1 MMGAKKAKKAN
12 KSINLN
18 DCLVLNKYFLS
29 LFGKRDFREL
39 AEDMRSAD
47 LERYNEENTSY
58 FHEFIVRKYV
68 KLGFLNKDKLK
79 EYDENIFR
87 YVQHIGEGR
96 GGLTLKYFQ
105 YLALLFTEMYLDRYF
120 LDRENFVADLNN
132 FLHEFNSGSD
142 GETISDY
149 TADSLNKLAFM
160 CATGSGKTLIMH
172 ANILQFQHYFKRA
185 QEYNK
190 SLTLNKII
198 LLTPNEGLS
207 HQHIEEM
214 KLSGIRCRLFEKD
227 TLQEKDEVLV
237 IDINKLE
244 EQGKVKTVSVDSF
257 EQNNL
262 VLVDEGHKGLS
273 GNVWYD
279 FRSRLSENGFSFEYS
294 ATFKQAIKEEKAE
307 SEAEALAHQ
316 YGKAIIFDY
325 SYKYFYNDGYGKE
338 YRIYNLKES
347 LSREQQE
354 LYLTGCLLSFY
365 QQMKIYQSDR
375 GAFVPFNIEKP
386 LLVFVG
392 NSVNKT
398 VSKDELTD
406 VQEVLA
412 FINGFTANREKAV
425 SRIKMLLDDNTGLL
439 DERGRELFYG
449 DFSYLQNLFQRDA
462 GSVYDDVLK
471 IVFETTSPGRL
482 HLVNLK
488 QLGGEIGLRIGS
500 DNEFFGVINVGAG
513 GDSELIKN
521 IEKGKT
527 GIVTD
532 ENQFENESLFKK
544 INDKNSKIN
553 ILIGSKKFTEG
564 WNSWRVST
572 MGLINFAK
580 GEGSQAIQL
589 FGRGVRLKGYGH
601 CLKRSSKLDYPVE
614 VPRYI
619 NKIETLTIFG
629 VKADYMAQFKE
640 YLEKE
645 DMDLNDSIREFRLPV
660 VSRFHDVKD
669 KLKVIKVKDGINF
682 KKQSKRP
689 ILTTPWDGF
698 MDNLVK
704 NKIKIDY
711 NATVQSLTSTRSEDV
726 KYQKDEAVLEPHHIA
741 FLDVDKLYA
750 ELLQYKNQ
758 KAYYN
763 ISIEKSFLP
772 EILKTKGW
780 YTLFVPK
787 ALMEID
793 SFDKIGRINDIC
805 VMLLKN
811 YLDRYFKYH
820 KAQWEAPH
828 LVYGDLKSS
837 DKNFIDE
844 YNITLFNKEKFD
856 EFAELIEG
864 IREALEKNRRLD
876 KYEDKHLNFR
886 YFDFYSHLYTPLISI
901 DKGIRI
907 EVSPVSLNSDEKLFI
922 DRLKK
927 YCDDNPSAFIEKRL
941 YLLRNKSKAGI
952 GFFEAGNFY
961 PDFIMWIAEDDKQYI
976 TFIDPK
982 GIMMLEKNINNP
994 KIQFYKTIKE
1004 KEAQLQP
1011 SCTEKQIILNSFIIS
1026 GTPAADA
1033 SAHFGVRRPEFESR
1047 NVLFLEDD
1055 DCIEKMMSKIC
1066 LEC

>member
-1 MMGAKKAKKAN
+1 MASKKTKKAN
-12 KSINLN
+12 KIIDLN

-29 LFGKRDFREL
+29 LFGKTDFKGL
-39 AEDMRSAD
+39 AEDMKSAE
-47 LERYNEENTSY
+47 LEGYNEENTSY
-58 FHEFIVRKYV
+58 FHEFILRKYV

-79 EYDENIFR
+79 EYDENIYR

-120 LDRENFVADLNN
+120 LDRVNFISDLNA
-132 FLHEFNSGSD
+132 FLQDFNSDNNGDSIA
-142 GETISDY
+142 EY
-149 TADSLNKLAFM
+149 TADSLNKLAYM

-172 ANILQFQHYFKRA
+172 INILQYQHYFKKA

-190 SLTLNKII
+190 SLRMNQVI

-207 HQHIEEM
+207 NQHIEEM

-227 TLQEKDEVLV
+227 TLQEKGEVLV

-294 ATFKQAIKEEKAE
+294 ATFKQAIKEEKKK
-307 SEAEALAHQ
+307 SDAEAMAHQ

-347 LSREQQE
+347 LSNEQRDI
-354 LYLTGCLLSFY
+354 YLTGCLLSFY
-365 QQMKIYQSDR
+365 QQMKIYQNDKVS
-375 GAFVPFNIEKP
+375 FSPFKIENP

-398 VSKDELTD
+398 VSKNELTD
-406 VQEVLA
+406 VQEVLS
-412 FINGFTANREKAV
+412 FINGFTSNKEKTMD
-425 SRIKMLLDDNTGLL
+425 RIKMLLDDKTGLL
-439 DERGRELFYG
+439 DERGHELFYG
-449 DFSYLQNLFQRDA
+449 DFSFLQHLFDQKA
-462 GSVYDDVLK
+462 EAVYRDVLK
-471 IVFETTSPGRL
+471 TVFNTTSTGRL
-482 HLVNLK
+482 HMVNLK

-500 DNEFFGVINVGAG
+500 DNDYFGVINVGVG
-513 GDSELIKN
+513 GDSDLIKN

-532 ENQFENESLFKK
+532 DNQFENESLFRK
-544 INDKNSKIN
+544 INEKNSKIN

-572 MGLINFAK
+572 MGLINFAR

-589 FGRGVRLKGYGH
+589 FGRGVRLKGH
-601 CLKRSSKLDYPVE
+601 ENCLKRSSKLDYPVT
-614 VPRYI
+614 VPKNIR
-619 NKIETLTIFG
+619 KIETLTIFG
-629 VKADYMAQFKE
+629 VKADYMTQFKE

-645 DMDLNDSIREFRLPV
+645 DMDLNDSIREFKLPV
-660 VSRFHDVKD
+660 VSRFSDVND
-669 KLKVIKVKDGINF
+669 TLKVIKVKEGIDF
-682 KKQSKRP
+682 KKQSKRL
-689 ILTTPWDGF
+689 ILTTPRDGL

-711 NATVQSLTSTRSEDV
+711 NATVQSLTSTKGEDV
-726 KYQKDEAVLEPHHIA
+726 NYQKDEAVLKLQHLV
-741 FLDVDKLYA
+741 FLDVDKIYR

-763 ISIEKSFLP
+763 ISIKKSLLP
-772 EILKTKGW
+772 EVFKIKGW
-780 YTLFVPK
+780 YTLFIPK

-793 SFDKIGRINDIC
+793 SFDKIARINGIC

-811 YLDRYFKYH
+811 YLDRFLKYH
-820 KAQWEAPH
+820 KAQWEAPY
-828 LVYGDLKSS
+828 LVYGDLKSN

-844 YNITLFNKEKFD
+844 YNITLFNKDRFD
-856 EFAELIEG
+856 EFEQLFEG
-864 IREALEKNRRLD
+864 IKDALEKNRGLG
-876 KYEDKHLNFR
+876 KYQDKHLNFR
-886 YFDFYSHLYTPLISI
+886 YFDFYSHIYTPLISI

-922 DRLKK
+922 DRLKD
-927 YCDDNPSAFIEKRL
+927 YCDANPAAFTEKRM
-941 YLLRNKSKAGI
+941 YLLRNKSKVGM

-961 PDFIMWIAEDDKQYI
+961 PDYIMWIAEADKQHI
-976 TFIDPK
+976 TFVDPK

-994 KIQFYKTIKE
+994 KIQFYKTIKDL
-1004 KEAQLQP
+1004 EARLQP
-1011 SCTEKQIILNSFIIS
+1011 SCKEKQIILNSFIMS
-1026 GTPAADA
+1026 GTPAADSCA
-1033 SAHFGVRRPEFESR
+1033 FYGLKKPEFESR
-1047 NVLFLEDD
+1047 NVLFLEDE
-1055 DCIEKMMSKIC
+1055 DCIEKMMSRVN
-1066 LEC
+1066 LR

>member
-1 MMGAKKAKKAN
+1 MAVKKTKKS
-12 KSINLN
+12 KKTINLN

-29 LFGKRDFREL
+29 LFGKSDFKGL
-39 AEDMRSAD
+39 TDDMKSAD
-47 LERYNEENTSY
+47 LEGYNEENTSY
-58 FHEFIVRKYV
+58 FYEFIARKYV

-79 EYDENIFR
+79 EYDENIYR
-87 YVQHIGEGR
+87 YVSQIGERR

-105 YLALLFTEMYLDRYF
+105 YLALLFTEMYLERYF
-120 LDRENFVADLNN
+120 LDRKNFIADLNT
-132 FLHEFNSGSD
+132 FLVEFNSEFD
-142 GETISDY
+142 GENIESY
-149 TADSLNKLAFM
+149 TEESLNKLAYM

-172 ANILQFQHYFKRA
+172 ANILQYQHYFRKA

-207 HQHIEEM
+207 NQHIEEM
-214 KLSGIRCRLFEKD
+214 KLSNISCRIFEKNAYIFGD
-227 TLQEKDEVLV
+227 KDDVLV

-294 ATFKQAIKEEKAE
+294 ATFKQAIKEDKSKSDEE
-307 SEAEALAHQ
+307 PLAYQ
-316 YGKAIIFDY
+316 YGKAIVFDY

-338 YRIYNLKES
+338 YRIYNLRNS
-347 LSREQQE
+347 FGTEQRD

-365 QQMKIYQSDR
+365 QQMKIYKSNK
-375 GAFVPFNIEKP
+375 AELLPFNIENP

-412 FINGFTANREKAV
+412 FVNEFTSNKEKTIG
-425 SRIKMLLDDNTGLL
+425 RIKMLLDDNTGLL
-439 DERGRELFYG
+439 DEKGHELFYG
-449 DFSYLQNLFQRDA
+449 DFSYLQKLFNRDA
-462 GSVYDDVLK
+462 EAVFDDMLK
-471 IVFETTSPGRL
+471 IVFDTASTGRL

-500 DNEFFGVINVGAG
+500 DNDFFGVINVG
-513 GDSELIKN
+513 GDAELIKN

-589 FGRGVRLKGYGH
+589 FGRGVRLKGYGN
-601 CLKRSSKLDYPVE
+601 CLKRSSKLDYNVTSPK
-614 VPRYI
+614 YI
-619 NKIETLTIFG
+619 RKVETLTIFG

-645 DMDLNDSIREFRLPV
+645 DIALNDSIREFKLPV
-660 VSRFHDVKD
+660 VSRFNDVKD

-682 KKQSKRP
+682 KKQSKRLV
-689 ILTTPWDGF
+689 LTTPTDEF
-698 MDNLVK
+698 MNNLVK

-711 NATVQSLTSTRSEDV
+711 NAKIQSLTSTVSMELQ
-726 KYQKDEAVLEPHHIA
+726 YQKDEVVLQPQHLA
-741 FLDVDKLYA
+741 FLNLDMLYI
-750 ELLQYKNQ
+750 ELQRYKNE

-763 ISIEKSFLP
+763 ISIEKTVLP
-772 EILKTKGW
+772 EILNISGW
-780 YTLFVPK
+780 YTLFIPK
-787 ALMEID
+787 ALVEMD
-793 SFDKIGRINDIC
+793 SFEKIGRINDIC
-805 VMLLKN
+805 IMLLKN
-811 YLDRYFKYH
+811 YLDRFFKYY
-820 KAQWEAPH
+820 KAQWEAPY
-828 LVYGDLKSS
+828 LVFGDLKA
-837 DKNFIDE
+837 DDNNFIDE
-844 YNITLFNKEKFD
+844 YSITLFNGEQFD
-856 EFAELIEG
+856 EFEKLFEG
-864 IREALEKNRRLD
+864 IKEVLINNRRLS

-907 EVSPVSLNSDEKLFI
+907 EVSPVSLNSDEKLFV

-927 YCDDNPSAFIEKRL
+927 YCDDNPSAFTEKRM
-941 YLLRNKSKAGI
+941 YLLRNKSKVGM

-961 PDFIMWIAEDDKQYI
+961 PDYIMWIAEDEKQYI

-982 GIMMLEKNINNP
+982 GIMMLERNINNP
-994 KIQFYKTIKE
+994 KIQFYKTIKDL
-1004 KEAQLQP
+1004 EARLQP
-1011 SCTEKQIILNSFIIS
+1011 TCTDKQIILNSFIMS
-1026 GTPAADA
+1026 GTSAADA
-1033 SAHFGVRRPEFESR
+1033 SAFYGVKRQEFESR

-1055 DCIEKMMSKIC
+1055 DCIEKMMSKVFPV
-1066 LEC
+1066 

>member
-1 MMGAKKAKKAN
+1 MGAKRTKKAN
-12 KSINLN
+12 KAINLN

-47 LERYNEENTSY
+47 LEGYNEENTSY
-58 FHEFIVRKYV
+58 FHEFIVLKYV

-105 YLALLFTEMYLDRYF
+105 YLAILFTEMYLDRYF

-132 FLHEFNSGSD
+132 FLHEFNAESD

-149 TADSLNKLAFM
+149 TPDSLNKLAFM

-172 ANILQFQHYFKRA
+172 ANILQYQHYFKRA

-190 SLTLNKII
+190 SLALNKII

-207 HQHIEEM
+207 HQHIDEM

-227 TLQEKDEVLV
+227 TLQEKEEVLV

-279 FRSRLSENGFSFEYS
+279 FRSRLSEDGFSFEYS
-294 ATFKQAIKEEKAE
+294 ATFKQAIKEEKTK

-365 QQMKIYQSDR
+365 QQMKIFQRNR

-412 FINGFTANREKAV
+412 FINGFTANKEKAV

-439 DERGRELFYG
+439 DEKGRDLFYG
-449 DFSYLQNLFQRDA
+449 DFSFLQHLFDRKA
-462 GSVYDDVLK
+462 EAVYDDVLK
-471 IVFETTSPGRL
+471 TVFGTTSTGRL
-482 HLVNLK
+482 HMVNLK
-488 QLGGEIGLRIGS
+488 QLAGEIGLRIGS
-500 DNEFFGVINVGAG
+500 DSDYFGVINVGIG

-532 ENQFENESLFKK
+532 DNQFENQSLFKK
-544 INDKNSKIN
+544 INEKNSRIN

-589 FGRGVRLKGYGH
+589 FGRGVRLKGYGNS
-601 CLKRSSKLDYPVE
+601 LKRSSKLDYPVE
-614 VPRYI
+614 VPKNIR
-619 NKIETLTIFG
+619 KIETLTIFG

-645 DMDLNDSIREFRLPV
+645 DMDLNDSIREFKLPV
-660 VSRFHDVKD
+660 VSRFPEIKD

-682 KKQSKRP
+682 KKQSRRL
-689 ILTTPWDGF
+689 ILTVPEDGL

-711 NATVQSLTSTRSEDV
+711 NSTVQSITSTKGEEVD
-726 KYQKDEAVLEPHHIA
+726 YQKDEAVLEHKHIA
-741 FLDVDKLYA
+741 FFDVEKIYR

-758 KAYYN
+758 KGYYN
-763 ISIEKSFLP
+763 ISIEKSLLP

-780 YTLFVPK
+780 YILFIPK

-793 SFDKIGRINDIC
+793 SFDKVARVNDIC

-811 YLDRYFKYH
+811 YLDRFFKYH
-820 KAQWEAPH
+820 KAKWEAPY
-828 LVYGDLKSS
+828 LVYGDLKPK

-844 YNITLFNKEKFD
+844 YSITLFNKERFD
-856 EFAELIEG
+856 EFEQLFEG
-864 IREALEKNRRLD
+864 IKDALEKNRRLD
-876 KYEDKHLNFR
+876 KYQDKHLNFR
-886 YFDFYSHLYTPLISI
+886 YFDFHSHLYTPLISI

-907 EVSPVSLNSDEKLFI
+907 EVTPVSLNSDEKLFM
-922 DRLKK
+922 DRLKE
-927 YCDDNPSAFIEKRL
+927 YCDANPAAFTQKRM
-941 YLLRNKSKAGI
+941 YLLRNKSKVGM

-961 PDFIMWIAEDDKQYI
+961 PDYIMWIAETDKQYI

-994 KIQFYKTIKE
+994 KIKFYKTIKE
-1004 KEAQLQP
+1004 LEVRLQP
-1011 SCTEKQIILNSFIIS
+1011 SYTEKQIVLNSFIMS
-1026 GTPAADA
+1026 GTPATDA
-1033 SAHFGVRRPEFESR
+1033 SSFYGVKKTELESR
-1047 NVLFLEDD
+1047 HVLFLEDE
-1055 DCIEKMMSKIC
+1055 DCIEKMMSNAN
-1066 LEC
+1066 LV

>member
-1 MMGAKKAKKAN
+1 MAVKKTKKS
-12 KSINLN
+12 KKTINLN

-29 LFGKRDFREL
+29 LFGKTDFKGL
-39 AEDMRSAD
+39 TDDMKSAD
-47 LERYNEENTSY
+47 LEGYNEENTSY

-68 KLGFLNKDKLK
+68 KLGFLNKEKLK
-79 EYDENIFR
+79 EYDENIYR
-87 YVQHIGEGR
+87 YVSQIGERR

-105 YLALLFTEMYLDRYF
+105 YLALLFTEMYLERYF
-120 LDRENFVADLNN
+120 LDRKNFIADLNT
-132 FLHEFNSGSD
+132 FLVEFNSEFD
-142 GETISDY
+142 GENIESY
-149 TADSLNKLAFM
+149 TEESLNKLAYM

-172 ANILQFQHYFKRA
+172 ANILQYQHYFRRA

-207 HQHIEEM
+207 NQHIEEM
-214 KLSGIRCRLFEKD
+214 KLSNIPCRIFEKD
-227 TLQEKDEVLV
+227 AYIFGDKDDVLV

-279 FRSRLSENGFSFEYS
+279 FRSRLSESGFSFEYS
-294 ATFKQAIKEEKAE
+294 ATFKQAIKEDKSKSDEE
-307 SEAEALAHQ
+307 PLAYQ

-338 YRIYNLKES
+338 YRIYNLRES
-347 LSREQQE
+347 FGAEQRD

-365 QQMKIYQSDR
+365 QQMKIYKSNK
-375 GAFVPFNIEKP
+375 AELLPFNIENP

-412 FINGFTANREKAV
+412 FINEFTSNKEKTIG
-425 SRIKMLLDDNTGLL
+425 RIKMLLDDNTGLL
-439 DERGRELFYG
+439 DEKGHELFYG
-449 DFSYLQNLFQRDA
+449 DFSYLQKLFNRDA
-462 GSVYDDVLK
+462 EVVFDDMLK
-471 IVFETTSPGRL
+471 IVFDTTSTGRL

-500 DNEFFGVINVGAG
+500 DNDFFGVINVG
-513 GDSELIKN
+513 GDAELIKN

-589 FGRGVRLKGYGH
+589 FGRGVRLKGYGN
-601 CLKRSSKLDYPVE
+601 CLKRSSKLDYNVTP
-614 VPRYI
+614 PKYI
-619 NKIETLTIFG
+619 RKVETLTIFG

-645 DMDLNDSIREFRLPV
+645 DIALNDSIREFKLPV
-660 VSRFHDVKD
+660 VSRFNDVKD

-682 KKQSKRP
+682 KKQSKRLV
-689 ILTTPWDGF
+689 LTTPTDEF
-698 MDNLVK
+698 MNNLVK

-711 NATVQSLTSTRSEDV
+711 NAKIQSLTSTVSMELQ
-726 KYQKDEAVLEPHHIA
+726 YQKDEVVLQPQHLA
-741 FLDVDKLYA
+741 FLNLDMIYI
-750 ELLQYKNQ
+750 ELQRYKNE

-763 ISIEKSFLP
+763 ISIEKTVLP
-772 EILKTKGW
+772 EILIISGW
-780 YTLFVPK
+780 YTLFIPK
-787 ALMEID
+787 ALMEMD
-793 SFDKIGRINDIC
+793 SFEKIGRINDIC
-805 VMLLKN
+805 IMLLKN
-811 YLDRYFKYH
+811 YLDRFFKYY
-820 KAQWEAPH
+820 KAQWEEPY
-828 LVYGDLKSS
+828 LVFGDLKA
-837 DKNFIDE
+837 DDNNFIDE
-844 YNITLFNKEKFD
+844 YSITLFNGERFD
-856 EFAELIEG
+856 EFEKLFEG
-864 IREALEKNRRLD
+864 IKEVLINNRRLN

-907 EVSPVSLNSDEKLFI
+907 EVSPVSLNSDEKLFV

-927 YCDDNPSAFIEKRL
+927 YCDDNPSAFTEKRM
-941 YLLRNKSKAGI
+941 YLLRNKSKVGM

-961 PDFIMWIAEDDKQYI
+961 PDYIMWIAEDEKQYI

-982 GIMMLEKNINNP
+982 GIMMLERNINNP
-994 KIQFYKTIKE
+994 KIQFCKTIKDL
-1004 KEAQLQP
+1004 EARLQP
-1011 SCTEKQIILNSFIIS
+1011 TCTDKQIILNSFIMS
-1026 GTPAADA
+1026 GTSAADA
-1033 SAHFGVRRPEFESR
+1033 SAFYGVKRQEFESR

-1055 DCIEKMMSKIC
+1055 DCMEKMMSKVFPV
-1066 LEC
+1066 